1 MPSLLDNDAF
11 LEYLKSRILCDVSLR
26 EKRVAITF
34 DDGPNPNCTVRLMD
48 LLDDKGIAAT
58 FFVVGRFV
66 RRFPEIVTDAANRGH
81 EIGNHTDHHIPLSIL
96 PDFVV
101 RREIDAVGRLVREA
115 TGTQPRFLRPPMGW
129 FNGRVLS
136 IARGLGYVSV
146 IGSVHP
152 QDSKRPGTDAICER
166 VLRRIE
172 PGAIVILHDGGWWAG
187 VDRNQTLE
195 ATDRITD
202 TLLDEGYQFDT
213 LSKLV
218 NRNKAGVGEVG
229 KTEVLTFERSGIVEP
244 LLKGLLPAM

>member
-11 LEYLKSRILCDVSLR
+11 RGYLKSRILCEVSLR

-48 LLDDKGIAAT
+48 MLDSKGIAAT

-66 RRFPEIVTDAANRGH
+66 RRFPEIVADAANRGH
-81 EIGNHTDHHIPLSIL
+81 EIGNHTDHHIPLSVV

-101 RREIDAVGRLVREA
+101 RREIDVVGRLVREA
-115 TGTQPRFLRPPMGW
+115 AGTQPRFLRPPMGW

-136 IARGLGYVSV
+136 VARGLGYIPV
-146 IGSVHP
+146 IGSIYP
-152 QDSKRPGTDAICER
+152 RDSRRPGADAIRER

-172 PGAIVILHDGGWWAG
+172 PGAIVILHDGGWRVG
-187 VDRNQTLE
+187 IDREQTLE

-202 TLLDEGYQFDT
+202 TLLEEGYQFDT
-213 LSKLV
+213 LSGLV
-218 NRNKAGVGEVG
+218 DRSEAGVVEVE
-229 KTEVLTFERSGIVEP
+229 KTEVPRLR
-244 LLKGLLPAM
+244 